1 VTERPRRALVTGI
14 TGQDGSFLAEELLHR
29 GYEVIGLTRRNP
41 SQSLGATEPLRARL
55 TLLQGD
61 VRDPETR
68 DAITQLAPAEIY
80 HLAAPTFV
88 PDSWADPAAT
98 MDAIHGSAAALLH
111 TLTGDLAATRLFL
124 AGSAEMFG
132 DAPVSPQRE
141 DTPARPRTPYATA
154 KLAACQLAAQ
164 LRDHD
169 GRFAVT
175 GILYNHESE
184 RRPPRFVTR
193 KITRAAA
200 EISLGHRERLALGDL
215 SAVRD
220 WSFAGDVMHGAW
232 LSLQHDAAH
241 DYVFAGGVGHS
252 VAELLDA
259 AFAHVGLN
267 PADHVDLDPTLV
279 RAPEAVP
286 PIGDASRARELLGW
300 APAVGFTQLIGR
312 MVDADREA
320 LHDGRDVY

>member
-1 VTERPRRALVTGI
+1 VNQPPRRALITGI
-14 TGQDGSFLAEELLHR
+14 TGQDGSFLAEELLDR
-29 GYEVIGLTRRNP
+29 GYEVAGLTRRDP
-41 SQSLGATEPLRARL
+41 AQSLGATESLRARL
-55 TLLQGD
+55 TLVQGD
-61 VRDPETR
+61 VRDPATR
-68 DAITQLAPAEIY
+68 AAIARFDPAEIY

-111 TLTGDLAATRLFL
+111 TLADDLAGARLFL

-132 DAPVSPQRE
+132 DAPASPQRE
-141 DTPARPRTPYATA
+141 DTPAHPRSPYASA

-164 LRDHD
+164 LRARD
-169 GRFAVT
+169 GRFVVT

-200 EISLGHRERLALGDL
+200 EIALGRRARLALGDL

-232 LSLQHDAAH
+232 LSLQHESAD
-241 DYVFAGGVGHS
+241 DYVFAGGIGHS

-259 AFAHVGLN
+259 AFHHVGLD
-267 PADHVDLDPTLV
+267 PADHVDVDPTLV
-279 RAPEAVP
+279 RAPETVA
-286 PIGDASRARELLGW
+286 PIGDSSRARERLGW
-300 APAVGFTQLIGR
+300 APAVSFTQLVGR

-320 LHDGRDVY
+320 LRDGREVY